1 MSKIKTKICKPIVL
15 FPLVLLA
22 SIHLG
27 AEPVPFK
34 QAIELA
40 IRNSSVLQ
48 AARAEQN
55 RAFEGYIEYKDQFIP
70 QVYLGSGLAY
80 SSGFPLGAP
89 SVFNVAST
97 SLLYNPAAR
106 EFTRAAST
114 EYRAARFNRDAKQS
128 DVVLDTALS
137 YSELDKLA
145 SSFDLLKQQEAA
157 SLRVEDIVNQR
168 IQAGIESQVEGTR
181 AKLNTARIRV
191 KLAEMQGTIENL
203 RLHLGALTGLPA
215 KGFETITE
223 SIPQLPPVSQDEDVA
238 DRAVSTSPIYKSALE
253 TANAK
258 RIRASGEHK
267 ALRPSV
273 DLVGQYALFSKFNN
287 YEEFYLKFIPN
298 NVTIGIQIRVPFL
311 NRGQTAHAAAADAEA
326 IKAAHD
332 AQAAKQQISAET
344 VKLQRTVA
352 QLNAAKEVA
361 RLEYQLARS
370 DTEAV
375 QTRVEAGTAT
385 LRDQEQVRL
394 TENDKYAALLDAT
407 YELEKTQMQ
416 LLKAT
421 GEIENW
427 ALSTH

>member
-1 MSKIKTKICKPIVL
+1 MSKMKPKICKSIL
-15 FPLVLLA
+15 FFTLVFLA
-22 SIHLG
+22 SAHLR
-27 AEPVPFK
+27 AESVTFR

-40 IRNSSVLQ
+40 IKNSSALL
-48 AARAEQN
+48 AAKADQD
-55 RAFEGYIEYKDQFIP
+55 RAFAGYLEYKDQFVP

-114 EYRAARFNRDAKQS
+114 EYRAARFNKAARQG

-145 SSFDLLKQQEAA
+145 SSFELLKQQEAA

-203 RLHLGALTGLPA
+203 RLHLASLTGLPA

-223 SIPQLPPVSQDEDVA
+223 SIPQLPPISQDEDVA
-238 DRAVSTSPIYKSALE
+238 TKAVNTSPIYKSALE

-258 RIRASGEHK
+258 TIRASGEHK

-273 DLVGQYALFSKFNN
+273 DLVGQYALFARFNN
-287 YEEFYLKFIPN
+287 YDQFYLKFVPN
-298 NVTIGIQIRVPFL
+298 NVTIGVQIRVPFL
-311 NRGQTAHAAAADAEA
+311 NRGQMARAAAADAEA
-326 IKAAHD
+326 VKAQHD
-332 AQAAKQQISAET
+332 ARIAKDQISAET
-344 VKLQRTVA
+344 VKFQRAVA
-352 QLNAAKEVA
+352 QLNAIREVA

-375 QTRVEAGTAT
+375 QTKVESGTAN
-385 LRDQEQVRL
+385 LRDQEQARL
-394 TENDKYAALLDAT
+394 TENEKYAALLDST
-407 YELEKTQMQ
+407 YELEKGQMQ

-421 GEIENW
+421 GEIETW
-427 ALSTH
+427 ALSSH